1 MGTILKVLVAI
12 PAILFTVFGLRWA
25 VDPGGAATQFGMP
38 LLEGLGLSTQAG
50 DLTAFFL
57 GLGVFIFAGL
67 ITENRAWLQAAAT
80 LLGLTAIF
88 RTLAWLVHGAA
99 FAPDMIAPEVIFS
112 LLLFFAASRLPAP
125 RTGDH

>member
-1 MGTILKVLVAI
+1 MGKVLTGLVAI
-12 PAILFTVFGLRWA
+12 PAVIFTVTGLQWA
-25 VDPGGAATQFGMP
+25 LNPGAAAAQFGMP
-38 LLEGLGLSTQAG
+38 LLEGLGLSSQVG

-57 GLGVFIFAGL
+57 GLGVFIIAGV

-88 RTLAWLVHGAA
+88 RVVAWLVHGAA

-125 RTGDH
+125 RA